1 MGRDERRRRG
11 FLTPLSLSA
20 PAVPPLRQAPVAL
33 PLPPPHCPTV
43 MPPRRSCHSRRA
55 PTAPPLP
62 LSYCRQAHE
71 ALSISLAMRIK
82 REEKV
87 PRKRYVDAIWNDD
100 QVNSPRKCHGGQNRR
115 GSRFAMVLKVRGW
128 VIPGFAVEGCD
139 STRHKS

>member
-1 MGRDERRRRG
+1 MRG
-11 FLTPLSLSA
+11 GGEASLPLSLSLSG
-20 PAVPPLRQAPVAL
+20 PAVPPLRQAPVTS

-43 MPPRRSCHSRRA
+43 MPPRRSYHSRRA

-87 PRKRYVDAIWNDD
+87 PRKRHVDAIWNDD

-115 GSRFAMVLKVRGW
+115 GGR
-128 VIPGFAVEGCD
+128 VIPGVVVEGCD